1 MVNGECKVFS
11 PNEHLYHVLSM
22 VIVLKLC
29 DGKRALIY
37 PLSPHDALKHH
48 FTSLKADLIFL
59 QQRDLERKFQR
70 NWLPIHGNFL

>member
-1 MVNGECKVFS
+1 
-11 PNEHLYHVLSM
+11 M

-29 DGKRALIY
+29 DGKRALIN

-48 FTSLKADLIFL
+48 FASLKADLIFL